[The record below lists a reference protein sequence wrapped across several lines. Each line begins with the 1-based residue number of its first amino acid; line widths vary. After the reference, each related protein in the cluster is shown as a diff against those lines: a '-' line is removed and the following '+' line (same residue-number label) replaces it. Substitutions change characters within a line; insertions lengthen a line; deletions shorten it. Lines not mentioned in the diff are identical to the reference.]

1 MKKFVKSSIINY
13 PTNTNRRW
21 FAKDIN
27 LSSFAVHLSKSSN
40 YSKNVKSF
48 LEEGEYWEIKNLSDF
63 LNLRDDIQN
72 ISRQKSFRTLEEFN
86 YLLSFVFE
94 EKIQLFIGKDIKPSG
109 KEYAAAF
116 YRNHNSI
123 VVNSL
128 YLLDVDAMCESLT
141 HELIHYLQLSDSGGI
156 NGCIPLNIDIED
168 GILTD
173 EYLNFYDNYYGADIN
188 VGDVLRTELE
198 AKTFEYFPDFI
209 KKYKQNKNQFS
220 ITSQRS
226 STIEWICNN
235 KQIPNYASESSSYSE
250 NQLKQIDFETGE
262 IREIKS
268 SKNKDSE
275 KRNARGRSDNYFYE
289 EALKYFQSGEYK
301 KAINFFN
308 SIIDSEEF
316 NVWTK
321 KEQGELFNNRAM
333 SFYYLGKYAS
343 AYEDLTKVISLFSSK
358 SKDLNLYWTRAKCS
372 YYSRK
377 YSDAISDLDY
387 VIKLNQDHYF
397 YYYRGSSKK
406 LLADSTPHHS
416 FTRSNVL
423 DVKDNISYIKNLY
436 EDALRDSEF
445 AIKSFK
451 NDTVTKEEKKI
462 REFEDLR
469 SSILE
474 AIVKF
479 KNKTNTNSS
488 KTYKNSQSSNT
499 SNSNN
504 SFRVN
509 QSYQDNKSGCATV
522 LLGVVI
528 FFLFIF
534 IPQIAIFVLIF
545 ALWKIFDNKS
555 KFTKR

>member
-94 EKIQLFIGKDIKPSG
+94 EKIQLFIGKDIKPIE

-116 YRNHNSI
+116 YKWNNSI

-141 HELIHYLQLSDSGGI
+141 HELIHYLQF
-156 NGCIPLNIDIED
+156 NGRSLIPLNIDIED
-168 GILTD
+168 GILTE
-173 EYLNFYDNYYGADIN
+173 EYLSYYDKNS
-188 VGDVLRTELE
+188 GDSLRYELE
-198 AKTFEYFPDFI
+198 AKTFQYFPEFI

-235 KQIPNYASESSSYSE
+235 KQIPNYSSESSSYSQ
-250 NQLKQIDFETGE
+250 NKFKQIDFETGE
-262 IREIKS
+262 IKEFKS
-268 SKNKDSE
+268 SKNKGSQE
-275 KRNARGRSDNYFYE
+275 SNARLRSDNYFYE
-289 EALKYFQSGEYK
+289 EALKYFQIGEYK
-301 KAINFFN
+301 KALDFFN

-343 AYEDLTKVISLFSSK
+343 AYEDLTKVQSLFSSK
-358 SKDLNLYWTRAKCS
+358 SKDLILYWTRAKCS
-372 YYSRK
+372 YYLRQ
-377 YSDAISDLDY
+377 YADAISDLDF
-387 VIKLNQDHYF
+387 VIKQNQDPYF

-406 LLADSTPHHS
+406 LLGDSTS
-416 FTRSNVL
+416 IYQRSSLTDIKV
-423 DVKDNISYIKNLY
+423 DISSAKNLY
-436 EDALRDSEF
+436 EDALKDSEF
-445 AIKSFK
+445 AIKNFN
-451 NDTVTKEEKKI
+451 NDTVTEEEKTI

-469 SSILE
+469 SSILDS
-474 AIVKF
+474 IVKI
-479 KNKTNTNSS
+479 KNKSSKNSS
-488 KTYKNSQSSNT
+488 KTNNKSQSRNT
-499 SNSNN
+499 SKTNN
-504 SFRVN
+504 FFRVD
-509 QSYQDNKSGCATV
+509 QSYQEQNSGCASI
-522 LLGVVI
+522 LIGAVI
-528 FFLFIF
+528 VFLC
-534 IPQIAIFVLIF
+534 IAVPPIGIIVLIF
-545 ALWKIFDNKS
+545 ALWKNFDDKNKF
-555 KFTKR
+555 KKR

>member
-27 LSSFAVHLSKSSN
+27 LSSFANHLSKSSN

-94 EKIQLFIGKDIKPSG
+94 EKIQLFIGKDIKPSE

-128 YLLDVDAMCESLT
+128 YLLDVDAMCGSLT
-141 HELIHYLQLSDSGGI
+141 HELIHYLQF
-156 NGCIPLNIDIED
+156 NGSSLIPLNIDIED
-168 GILTD
+168 GILTE
-173 EYLNFYDNYYGADIN
+173 EYLSYYDKNS
-188 VGDVLRTELE
+188 GDSLRYELE
-198 AKTFEYFPDFI
+198 AKTFQYFPDFI

-235 KQIPNYASESSSYSE
+235 KQIPNYSSESSSYSQ
-250 NQLKQIDFETGE
+250 NKFKQIDFETGE

-275 KRNARGRSDNYFYE
+275 KRNDRGRSDNYFYE

-343 AYEDLTKVISLFSSK
+343 AYEDLTKVISLFS
-358 SKDLNLYWTRAKCS
+358 
-372 YYSRK
+372 
-377 YSDAISDLDY
+377 
-387 VIKLNQDHYF
+387 
-397 YYYRGSSKK
+397 
-406 LLADSTPHHS
+406 
-416 FTRSNVL
+416 
-423 DVKDNISYIKNLY
+423 
-436 EDALRDSEF
+436 
-445 AIKSFK
+445 
-451 NDTVTKEEKKI
+451 
-462 REFEDLR
+462 
-469 SSILE
+469 
-474 AIVKF
+474 
-479 KNKTNTNSS
+479 
-488 KTYKNSQSSNT
+488 
-499 SNSNN
+499 
-504 SFRVN
+504 
-509 QSYQDNKSGCATV
+509 
-522 LLGVVI
+522 
-528 FFLFIF
+528 
-534 IPQIAIFVLIF
+534 
-545 ALWKIFDNKS
+545 
-555 KFTKR
+555 

>member
-1 MKKFVKSSIINY
+1 MKKFVKSSILNY

-27 LSSFAVHLSKSSN
+27 LSAFAVNLSKSSN
-40 YSKNVKSF
+40 YSNITNSY
-48 LEEGEYWEIKNLSDF
+48 LDDGRYWEIKNVKDF
-63 LNLRDDIQN
+63 LNLNNDIQN
-72 ISRQKSFRTLEEFN
+72 ISRQNSFRTLEEFTD
-86 YLLSFVFE
+86 LLSFIVD
-94 EKIQLFIGKDIKPSG
+94 EKIQLFIGRDIKPVRDNYG
-109 KEYAAAF
+109 AIF
-116 YRNHNSI
+116 YREHNSI

-141 HELIHYLQLSDSGGI
+141 HELIHYLQL
-156 NGCIPLNIDIED
+156 NGNSFIPLNIDIED

-173 EYLNFYDNYYGADIN
+173 EYLNYYDNMYGADIN
-188 VGDVLRTELE
+188 FGDILRIELE
-198 AKTFEYFPDFI
+198 ARTFEYFPDFI

-235 KQIPNYASESSSYSE
+235 RKIPNYSSESSSYSE
-250 NQLKQIDFETGE
+250 NKLKQIDFETGE

-275 KRNARGRSDNYFYE
+275 KRNDRGRSDNYFYE
-289 EALKYFQSGEYK
+289 EALKYLQSGEYK

-358 SKDLNLYWTRAKCS
+358 SKDLNLYWRRAKCS

-406 LLADSTPHHS
+406 LLADSTPYHS

-451 NDTVTKEEKKI
+451 NDTVTEEEKKI

-479 KNKTNTNSS
+479 KNKNSKNSS
-488 KTYKNSQSSNT
+488 KANNKSQSSNT
-499 SNSNN
+499 SKTN
-504 SFRVN
+504 
-509 QSYQDNKSGCATV
+509 NKSQSSNTSKTNN
-522 LLGVVI
+522 
-528 FFLFIF
+528 FFELTNPIRSR
-534 IPQIAIFVLIF
+534 ILV
-545 ALWKIFDNKS
+545 ALHF
-555 KFTKR
+555 